1 MEPRGSQSPQLAALE
16 SENRRLSRAVRE
28 LSVLNEL
35 ARAISAS
42 RDSEAVMNTIIAR
55 SLEAVD
61 AEQGVITLVSHDPAT
76 PTNTLVR
83 AMVSSTNAGAFHL
96 TEALLGWMQL
106 NKAPLV
112 VNDPGSDPRFSGV
125 AWDERIDTLLC
136 VPLMVKGTLTGILAA
151 YNRKSAQ
158 KFDADDQ
165 RLLAIIASQSAQV
178 IEAARLYEEERKLGR
193 MRQQIALAAEIQ
205 QHLLPSSLPEI
216 PGWDLSGTSIAADIV
231 GGDYFDIIPM
241 RGGKWSIC
249 LGDVSGKG
257 IPASLLMS
265 NVQAMVRL
273 LARMDIPPCESIRRA
288 NELLLECT
296 PPEKFVTFF
305 LTVLDTA
312 TGRLEFC
319 NAGHNPPLQVNAA
332 GECRRLVTD
341 GAVLGIIRGF
351 AYTGSA
357 TSMAPGEVLVMFSDG
372 VTEAVDQD
380 DDEFGEARLTAV
392 VKTHASE
399 SAKAIQ
405 DAIITAVRAHAG
417 KQPQSDDITIVVLKR
432 ELL

>member
-1 MEPRGSQSPQLAALE
+1 MELRGSHTTDLTALE

-35 ARAISAS
+35 ARAIGAS
-42 RDSEAVMNTIIAR
+42 HDSEAVMKTIIAR

-61 AEQGVITLVSHDPAT
+61 AEQGTITLVSRDASS

-83 AMVSSTNAGAFHL
+83 AMVTSANAGAFHL

-112 VNDPGSDPRFSGV
+112 VDDPKTDPRFSGV
-125 AWDERIDTLLC
+125 AWDERIGTLLC
-136 VPLMVKGTLTGILAA
+136 VPLMVKGTLTGILSV

-158 KFDADDQ
+158 KFDGDDQ

-178 IEAARLYEEERKLGR
+178 IEAARLYEEERKLFR
-193 MRQQIALAAEIQ
+193 MRHQIALAAEIQ
-205 QHLLPSSLPEI
+205 QHLLPSELPAI
-216 PGWDLSGTSIAADIV
+216 PGWDLAGTSIAAEIV

-241 RGGKWSIC
+241 RGAKWSIC

-273 LARMDIPPCESIRRA
+273 LARMDIAPCESIRRA

-305 LTVLDTA
+305 LAVLDAA
-312 TGRLEFC
+312 TGRLEYC
-319 NAGHNPPLQVNAA
+319 NAGHNPPLLVTAA
-332 GECRRLVTD
+332 GECRRLVSD

-351 AYTGSA
+351 AYKGSA
-357 TSMAPGEVLVMFSDG
+357 SDMAPGDVLLVFSDG
-372 VTEAVDQD
+372 VTEAIDQD
-380 DDEFGEARLTAV
+380 DFEFGEERLAAV
-392 VKTHASE
+392 VKEHAGE
-399 SAKAIQ
+399 SARAIQ
-405 DAIITAVRAHAG
+405 DAVIAEVRLHAG
-417 KQPQSDDITIVVLKR
+417 KQPQSDDITLVVLKR
-432 ELL
+432 DV